1 MSKHGG
7 AVELVVKTKCDVA
20 ESPRWDTRRNRLYFV
35 DITAGDIHAY
45 DPLSAEHQR
54 VSKGPVTGGMTLQED
69 GSLLLFQ
76 DGRISI
82 LGVDGVQREVAAG
95 LCRENQRFNEV
106 VADPEGR
113 VFAGVMGGNGRL
125 LRFDPDGRVTELFDG
140 VAIPNGMGFTPD
152 LKSMYFTDSTPRQIY
167 KFDYN
172 RKTGEI
178 KNRQV
183 FAEIPANEGLPD
195 GLSVDA
201 EGYVW
206 TAIWFGGRI
215 KRYAPDGRL
224 DREVFVPVKQPTA
237 VAFGGPKLKDLF
249 ITTAATD
256 IADSL
261 APPNY
266 DRAALRGGGVYR
278 LKIDGVGGKPLF
290 RSRLS
295 FPLKYPVKS

>member
-1 MSKHGG
+1 MSVQVG

-20 ESPRWDTRRNRLYFV
+20 ESPRWDNRRNRLYFV
-35 DITAGDIHAY
+35 DITAGDIHGY
-45 DPLSAEHQR
+45 DPSTAECQR
-54 VSKGPVTGGMTLQED
+54 VSKGHVTGGMTLQED

-76 DGRISI
+76 DGRISV
-82 LGVDGVQREVAAG
+82 LGSDGIQREVAAG
-95 LCRENQRFNEV
+95 LCPENERFNEV

-206 TAIWFGGRI
+206 TAVWFGGRI

-224 DREVFVPVKQPTA
+224 DREVFVPVKQLTA
-237 VAFGGPKLKDLF
+237 VAFGGPKLRDLF

-266 DRAALRGGGVYR
+266 DKAAPRGGGVYR
-278 LKIDGVGGKPLF
+278 LQIDGVGGKPLF

-295 FPLKYPVKS
+295 FPSKHPVIS